1 MFKLLSITLSGIL
14 LYVNPFFLY
23 IHILVE
29 SFSRSRALKYVIALL
44 GASLFSYFEPEI
56 QLDLY
61 RHYNLFDIYSRT
73 GQVLTLFESY
83 FGLGVLIYIVDYLHL
98 SKHGLVFF
106 SSYLILFSVCKVAE
120 IETKDSNLI
129 TKFLVLSVLL
139 ISIPLFSYA
148 TGIRW
153 GVSFSFFLLFL
164 CYPSRKLRFVFLGLS
179 LCFHFASIITYILYL
194 LSSVIKVE
202 RFKVKYKFILL
213 LTAFLSSVFIQSI
226 LPTFIELINVE
237 QLLGK
242 NLGGYTE
249 GRFGFDSMNRLPIWM
264 AAMFTLSKYLSI
276 FCLSYYFLFYKTKS
290 RFYNYSLLMIL
301 WLVFL
306 SQHYILFERYLP
318 ITIYSS
324 ILCLNL
330 KVINISRV
338 NKSVFLLLLL
348 CVFLGFIDKFIFRA
362 FYLQIFFK
370 LIEFFSF
377 SNVIFKN

>member
-1 MFKLLSITLSGIL
+1 MLKLLSITFSGLL

-23 IHILVE
+23 IHVLVE
-29 SFSRSRALKYVIALL
+29 SFSRSRALKFVIALL

-61 RHYNLFDIYSRT
+61 RHYELFEVYSRT
-73 GQVLTLFESY
+73 GQLLVLFESY
-83 FGLGVLIYIVDYLHL
+83 FGLGILIYIFDYLHL

-120 IETKDSNLI
+120 IETKNSNLI

-139 ISIPLFSYA
+139 ISIPLFSYS

-164 CYPSRKLRFVFLGLS
+164 CYPKRKRRFVFLGLS
-179 LCFHFASIITYILYL
+179 LCFHFASIITCILYF
-194 LSSVIKVE
+194 LSGIIKVE
-202 RFKVKYKFILL
+202 KFKIKHKFILL

-226 LPTFIELINVE
+226 LPIFLDLINAE

-242 NLGGYTE
+242 SLGGYTE
-249 GRFGFDSMNRLPIWM
+249 GRFGFDSMSRLPIWM
-264 AAMFTLSKYLSI
+264 AAMFTLNKYLAI
-276 FCLSYYFLFYKTKS
+276 FCLSYYFLFYRIKS

-318 ITIYSS
+318 ITIYST
-324 ILCLNL
+324 ILCLNI
-330 KVINISRV
+330 KVIEFSRI

-348 CVFLGFIDKFIFRA
+348 CVFVGVIDKFVFRA
-362 FYLQIFFK
+362 FYSQIFFH
-370 LIEFFSF
+370 LIDFFSF
-377 SNVIFKN
+377 SNIIFKS